1 MQGIYSYGCAGEGQT
16 CGHGSCAETGYQ
28 GSFRLACQSRF
39 GNPVGERGQHG
50 IIHAG
55 LYKPMDFESGNRV

>member
-1 MQGIYSYGCAGEGQT
+1 MQGIDSYGCAGEGQT
-16 CGHGSCAETGYQ
+16 RGHGSCAETGYQ
-28 GSFRLACQSRF
+28 GSFRLACQSGF

-55 LYKPMDFESGNRV
+55 LYKPMDSKAETAV